1 MGRLKRKIS
10 ASTLMETLV
19 ATSIILIVFVVASL
33 ILMRTFK
40 SVADRDTFSIE
51 NRLDKLQYLFKHEK
65 VVLPHNETFGAYEV
79 SIETTKEEELE
90 YIIYTAKK
98 IEQEKPLVRKQIK

>member
-1 MGRLKRKIS
+1 MGRLKKKIA

-33 ILMRTFK
+33 ILMNTFT

-51 NRLDKLQYLFKHEK
+51 NRLDKLQYLVKHEK
-65 VVLPHNETFGAYEV
+65 VTLPYSETFGIYEV
-79 SIETTKEEELE
+79 SIETTKEEALE

-98 IEQEKPLVRKQIK
+98 QEKEKPLIKKQIK